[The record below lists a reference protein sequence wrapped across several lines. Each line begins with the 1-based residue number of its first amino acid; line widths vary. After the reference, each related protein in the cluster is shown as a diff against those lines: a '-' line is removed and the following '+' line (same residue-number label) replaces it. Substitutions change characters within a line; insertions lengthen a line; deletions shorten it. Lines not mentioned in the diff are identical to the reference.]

1 MHQWANRKEGIH
13 LDTNL
18 RHKIYEN
25 AKAWVLQAG
34 QNIREEIH
42 NPFVVET
49 KSHSNDLVTKVD
61 RETEHFLVTHIRD
74 TYPTHKVYSEEG
86 YGDDIQSLEGTVW
99 IIDPIDGTMNF
110 VEQRRN
116 FAISVGI
123 FQDGIGEV
131 GFVYD
136 VMADVLYSAKK
147 GEGAF
152 KNEEK
157 LQALDPELTL
167 DEAILG
173 FNHKWLCENDV
184 IDVQV
189 MQQLVQNIRG
199 SRAYGSAALKLA
211 YVSEGII
218 DGYLTMN
225 LAPWDIAG
233 GMILANEVG
242 AVTTNL
248 VGGPVNLLTKD
259 STVTC
264 HPAIQQALIEGYLK
278 QGIKLSF

>member
-1 MHQWANRKEGIH
+1 MKGAVD
-13 LDTNL
+13 LDARL
-18 RHKIYEN
+18 REEIYGN
-25 AKAWVLQAG
+25 AKEWILNAG
-34 QNIREEIH
+34 QSIREEMNH
-42 NPFVVET
+42 PLVVET
-49 KSHSNDLVTKVD
+49 KSHSNDLVTKMD
-61 RETEHFLVTHIRD
+61 RDTEYFLVTHIRK
-74 TYPTHKVYSEEG
+74 TYPTHKVFSEEG
-86 YGDDIQSLEGTVW
+86 YGDEIQSLDGIVW
-99 IIDPIDGTMNF
+99 MIDPIDGTMNF

-116 FAISVGI
+116 FAISIGI
-123 FQDGIGEV
+123 YHDGIGEI

-136 VMADVLYSAKK
+136 VMSEILYSAKK
-147 GEGAF
+147 GKGAF

-157 LQALDPELTL
+157 LQALDPKLTL

-189 MQQLVQNIRG
+189 IQQLVESIRG

-242 AVTTNL
+242 ALTTSL
-248 VGGPVNLLTKD
+248 TGGPVTLLTNE

-264 HPAIQQALIEGYLK
+264 HPAIQRELIEEYFKKGEK
-278 QGIKLSF
+278 